1 LELANTIPTKML
13 QKRLELIYNFLSK
26 YISSEND
33 YNKQTTQW
41 RVNTAQYHLD
51 ML

>member
-1 LELANTIPTKML
+1 ML
-13 QKRLELIYNFLSK
+13 QKRLELIYNFLIK
-26 YISSEND
+26 CISSAND

-41 RVNTAQYHLD
+41 RTKTKQYRLD